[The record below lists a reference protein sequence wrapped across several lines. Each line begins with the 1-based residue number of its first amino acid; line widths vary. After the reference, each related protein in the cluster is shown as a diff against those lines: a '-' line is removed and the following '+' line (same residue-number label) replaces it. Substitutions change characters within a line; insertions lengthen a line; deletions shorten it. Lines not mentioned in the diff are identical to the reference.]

1 MPVLRCRSVL
11 HVPTFNTPHYLP
23 IYHISTVLL
32 RFNNDLLRDRCT
44 YTRDKPSNKQ
54 TAEVVRISR
63 RIHNLCN
70 PCNRLATHV
79 AATYSPGNPQEVW
92 YQVHR
97 ANRVDWVESGVGA
110 WQLVTRQPGVS
121 GDDVCRFIGAH
132 QRWAWACSTSRSPHG
147 SAMTSNSQVPPDK
160 GLCHQEVAPDLGLQL
175 PQARRRRR
183 RPGGPGP

>member
-1 MPVLRCRSVL
+1 M
-11 HVPTFNTPHYLP
+11 
-23 IYHISTVLL
+23 
-32 RFNNDLLRDRCT
+32 

-63 RIHNLCN
+63 RIHLCN
-70 PCNRLATHV
+70 PYNRLATHV
-79 AATYSPGNPQEVW
+79 AATYSPGNPHEVW

-175 PQARRRRR
+175 RR
-183 RPGGPGP
+183 GDLKLDVAADGPAVPAPDAPKAKSKLEGLLSGVAGL